1 MAMRRKVVIVG
12 AGPAGCAAAL
22 AAAELGLEV
31 TLVDE
36 HPQAPAAM
44 SLDAPYFYGARLPA
58 VLSNEAEIADRVLG
72 ANEALMECL
81 EAGVDVIVGTSV
93 WGVFQP
99 GPNSRHLSGSEIGL
113 ADRERSWMLPF
124 NHLVVAAGARDLVL
138 SFPGWELPGVIGV
151 MGASALLS
159 RYAASAAASSSS
171 APETLHSPSPAT
183 LAPPIWRSPGSSD
196 RRPRSRVTRSSRG
209 PLRMTACHSFSARP
223 SSGPSATA
231 R

>member
-81 EAGVDVIVGTSV
+81 EAGVDVLVGTSV
-93 WGVFQP
+93 WGVFRP
-99 GPNSRHLSGSEIGL
+99 GPNSRHLAGSEIGL

-124 NHLVVAAGARDLVL
+124 DHLVIAAGARDLVL
-138 SFPGWELPGVIGV
+138 SFPGWELPGVVGV
-151 MGASALLS
+151 MGASALLN
-159 RYAASAAASSSS
+159 RYAALGGRRILVLGTGNAA
-171 APETLHSPSPAT
+171 
-183 LAPPIWRSPGSSD
+183 LAFARDARAAGLELAGL
-196 RRPRSRVTRSSRG
+196 VG
-209 PLRMTACHSFSARP
+209 PTAAIE
-223 SSGPSATA
+223 GDA
-231 R
+231 